1 MPTSQGGPRPQT
13 PPTRVRPRISLPAQS
28 TLIRGSAAAIA
39 TAIAVAS
46 DAPVRSTTARFI
58 SWRKSN
64 ASYANT
70 FLSQARRNA
79 NTLHCEL
86 WGGIGDV
93 SVGHGLF
100 VRR

>member
-46 DAPVRSTTARFI
+46 DGAGSLNNSTFYI
-58 SWRKSN
+58 VEEEQCQLRK
-64 ASYANT
+64 Y
-70 FLSQARRNA
+70 LSFAGAAQREHVA
-79 NTLHCEL
+79 L
-86 WGGIGDV
+86 
-93 SVGHGLF
+93 
-100 VRR
+100 